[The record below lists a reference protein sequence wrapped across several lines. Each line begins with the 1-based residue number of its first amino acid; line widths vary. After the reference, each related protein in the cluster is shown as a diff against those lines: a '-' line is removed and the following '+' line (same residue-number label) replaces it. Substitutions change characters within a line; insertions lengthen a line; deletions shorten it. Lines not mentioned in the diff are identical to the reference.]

1 MLSLIELS
9 KSHTDLELYGTDTSI
24 APIDKVHI
32 IDEDSFEQFTLEW
45 LFGCKKMKYSF
56 IKRIGGAGDKGRD
69 VVGYYNNGAVDY
81 YQCKHY
87 NTGISL
93 EFQLYI
99 MIDYRRLKT
108 DENSRLYLN
117 WNLNRK
123 ISKLNYRIHTDTI
136 KDNLVPPAN

>member
-69 VVGYYNNGAVDY
+69 VVAIITMVQWTIINV
-81 YQCKHY
+81 
-87 NTGISL
+87 NTIIQGFL
-93 EFQLYI
+93 LNFRYI
-99 MIDYRRLKT
+99 L
-108 DENSRLYLN
+108 
-117 WNLNRK
+117 
-123 ISKLNYRIHTDTI
+123 
-136 KDNLVPPAN
+136 